1 MRDCCPLVTIMA
13 SLLRRSTLYCS
24 QSRQLQKSA
33 AASSVPN
40 FNLNAERKAF
50 KAVLPEVLDTVVG
63 GPKLTGLPDVRR
75 WIRQLL
81 EYTLF
86 GGKLGRGL
94 MVSAGYRMF
103 EEPYNYSEEM
113 QHSARILGWCIEMLQ
128 TSYLVADDVIDGA
141 TVRRGKPCWHLRPN
155 VGISAIKDFVLI
167 QQCMMEMLD
176 TVFGNTPIY
185 LDLLRY
191 FNESMYRTALGE
203 HLDCSTAYSK
213 EKNNIDMLHMDHVN
227 AIAINKLAYYSFK
240 LPIFVA
246 LLLVRNGKEKASQEL
261 INICMNLAG
270 LVQYQDDYM
279 DAYGNEIVT
288 GKTGRDIQ
296 EGKCSW
302 VAVTAL
308 QHCNDAQRS
317 IFKQYYGSNDPEH
330 VKRIKRLYDEV
341 HLPQLYEACERTSH
355 DDIVRQIQ
363 AIEHEGV
370 RHFLLEVL
378 NVTYKRVY

>member
-1 MRDCCPLVTIMA
+1 MHLIVTAMA
-13 SLLRRSTLYCS
+13 LLRRSSLYCS
-24 QSRQLQKSA
+24 QSRRLQKSA
-33 AASSVPN
+33 AAISVRSL
-40 FNLNAERKAF
+40 NLNVEKKAF
-50 KAVLPEVLDTVVG
+50 KDVLPEVIDTVLK
-63 GPKLTGLPDVRR
+63 GPKLSDLPDVRK

-81 EYTLF
+81 ENTLC

-94 MVSAGYRMF
+94 LVSAGYRMF
-103 EEPYNYSEEM
+103 EEPYNYSKEM
-113 QHSARILGWCIEMLQ
+113 QHSARILGWCVEMLQ
-128 TSYLVADDVIDGA
+128 TSYLIADDVIDGA

-155 VGISAIKDFVLI
+155 VGISAVKDAVLI
-167 QQCMMEMLD
+167 QQCILEILD
-176 TVFGNTPIY
+176 MVFGETPFFT
-185 LDLLRY
+185 DLLRY
-191 FNESMYRTALGE
+191 FNDAMYRSTLGE

-213 EKNNIDMLHMDHVN
+213 EKNNIDMLHMEHVN
-227 AIAINKLAYYSFK
+227 AIAINKSAYYSIK

-246 LLLVRNGKEKASQEL
+246 LLLVKNGKEKASKEL
-261 INICMNLAG
+261 HDICINIGRFM
-270 LVQYQDDYM
+270 QFQDDYM
-279 DAYGNEIVT
+279 DAYGNEVVT

-317 IFKQYYGSNDPEH
+317 VFKQYYGSNDPEH

-341 HLPQLYEACERTSH
+341 HLPQLYEACERTAH

-363 AIEHEGV
+363 AIEHEGA

-378 NVTYKRVY
+378 NVAYKRIY